1 MNSKR
6 ILSLVLAMVLAVSL
20 CLPGTTAY
28 AIEPEDDDLESEQV
42 IPTEPALCS
51 YTSNE
56 NDRHADNVTLSE
68 AVGVLN
74 ENGGGT
80 ITVTRSGLASNGSSA
95 ILNLEVE
102 QDITI
107 VAEENRP
114 VTVTLTEPMFM
125 MDCQGN
131 ADGKLT
137 LGQEGMTSGLLT
149 FDGVQEALCFARSNW
164 RNTKPFTRTRK
175 VEINDGIVMKN
186 FAFSVMGMQGFAGLD
201 VTEWNAEVPTLYN
214 IYYETAT
221 SCVKEKIGFRTVEI
235 KQDVFLL
242 NGRKIKLKGVNHHD
256 TDAANGYTMSPD
268 DIERDMLVCK
278 RFNIDTVR
286 TSHYPPDPLLLE
298 LADELGIYIVDENDL
313 ETHGT
318 FAMQLPP
325 TYNSISNDP
334 KWESHYMDRI
344 MRLYQRD
351 KIRGNTSVIM
361 WSLGNEAGGYHNTDA
376 MYDYLKQHSPLP
388 VHYES
393 AIHCKRQAYDVGSE
407 MYPSV
412 KMVHNVG
419 EKRRKQARLN
429 DRPYFMCEYAHAMG
443 LGPGSLLDYWKA
455 FYGSKRL
462 IGGCVWEW
470 VDHSVWTKNEAG
482 ESYWAYGGDFGYND
496 S

>member
-6 ILSLVLAMVLAVSL
+6 ILSLVMAMVLAVSL

-149 FDGVQEALCFARSNW
+149 FDGVQEALGVTGEILSLLHAR
-164 RNTKPFTRTRK
+164 
-175 VEINDGIVMKN
+175 E
-186 FAFSVMGMQGFAGLD
+186 
-201 VTEWNAEVPTLYN
+201 
-214 IYYETAT
+214 
-221 SCVKEKIGFRTVEI
+221 
-235 KQDVFLL
+235 
-242 NGRKIKLKGVNHHD
+242 KLKSMM
-256 TDAANGYTMSPD
+256 A
-268 DIERDMLVCK
+268 L
-278 RFNIDTVR
+278 
-286 TSHYPPDPLLLE
+286 
-298 LADELGIYIVDENDL
+298 
-313 ETHGT
+313 
-318 FAMQLPP
+318 
-325 TYNSISNDP
+325 
-334 KWESHYMDRI
+334 
-344 MRLYQRD
+344 
-351 KIRGNTSVIM
+351 
-361 WSLGNEAGGYHNTDA
+361 
-376 MYDYLKQHSPLP
+376 
-388 VHYES
+388 
-393 AIHCKRQAYDVGSE
+393 
-407 MYPSV
+407 
-412 KMVHNVG
+412 
-419 EKRRKQARLN
+419 
-429 DRPYFMCEYAHAMG
+429 
-443 LGPGSLLDYWKA
+443 
-455 FYGSKRL
+455 
-462 IGGCVWEW
+462 
-470 VDHSVWTKNEAG
+470 
-482 ESYWAYGGDFGYND
+482 
-496 S
+496 